1 MGECIMAKG
10 KTKKII
16 TVILVALLV
25 LIVAC
30 VLAFKIYG
38 DQLIRTGV
46 VTGAEKALQV
56 GVQLESVGLKVL
68 AGKADIKN
76 LVIDNPE
83 GYQNPTFLKLGHA
96 YVDLN
101 VPTLMSDTIEI
112 ETVLLED
119 INLVIEQK
127 DLTTNNLKEILNN
140 LPQSEPSEPESKPA
154 EEKPGKN
161 IKIKVLEINNVK
173 VTAKL
178 IPGIPGRADQVTLPP
193 ISIRLENV
201 GSGEKIDMAGLIKK
215 IITEISKGIA
225 DKGKDL
231 LPTDMINSLG
241 DELQKQGKI
250 LLQGGQEA
258 GKQILEGAQD
268 IGKGATDAV
277 KGIGDIFKKKE
288 E

>member
-1 MGECIMAKG
+1 MAKE

-16 TVILVALLV
+16 TVILIALLV
-25 LIVAC
+25 LIVAFA
-30 VLAFKIYG
+30 LFFKIYG

-46 VTGAEKALQV
+46 ITGAEKALQV
-56 GVQLESVGLKVL
+56 GVRLDSVGLKIL
-68 AGKADIKN
+68 AGKAELNN
-76 LVIDNPE
+76 LEIDNPE
-83 GYQNPTFLKLGHA
+83 GYKNPTFLKLGHA
-96 YVDLN
+96 YVDLD

-112 ETVLLED
+112 ETVRLED
-119 INLVIEQK
+119 IHLVIEQK
-127 DLTTNNLKEILNN
+127 NLTTNNLKDILHN
-140 LPQSEPSEPESKPA
+140 LPKSEPAEPETKPT
-154 EEKPGKN
+154 EEKTGKN
-161 IKIKVLEINNVK
+161 LKIKVLEINNVQ
-173 VTAKL
+173 VMAKL
-178 IPGIPGRADQVTLPP
+178 IPGIPGRADQVILPP

-201 GSGEKIDMAGLIKK
+201 GSGEKIDMADLMKK

-241 DELQKQGKI
+241 DELKKQGEQ
-250 LLQGGQEA
+250 LLKTGQEA
-258 GKQILEGAQD
+258 GKQFLEGTKD